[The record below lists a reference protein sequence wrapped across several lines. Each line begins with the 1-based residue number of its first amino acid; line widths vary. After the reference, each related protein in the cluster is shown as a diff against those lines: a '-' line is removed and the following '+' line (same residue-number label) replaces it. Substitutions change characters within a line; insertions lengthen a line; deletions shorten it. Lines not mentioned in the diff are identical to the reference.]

1 VKAEMEAELAKI
13 GFDQLTIFRP
23 ALITGNRQEHRS
35 GEKIASMING
45 WINPLLVGSLRKYRS
60 IPAATIAQSMLSHSL
75 QENEKGCTI
84 LLSDQI

>member
-1 VKAEMEAELAKI
+1 
-13 GFDQLTIFRP
+13 
-23 ALITGNRQEHRS
+23 
-35 GEKIASMING
+35 MING

-60 IPAATIAQSMLSHSL
+60 IPAATIAQSMLAHSL